1 MSTFNRHLHSFLSW
15 FTIFIFFLLILD
27 VVLGVTSRYIMG
39 NQIRWTEE
47 LAIFLLVW
55 LVFSGSA
62 IAYRDNA
69 HLGINLLME
78 KLHPT
83 PRRILRLTALL
94 IVLLFTIG
102 VMIYGGFQLTRERL
116 HFGQMMS
123 TLGIQKAWLYLSI
136 PFSGLFIT
144 LFNIEL
150 ILKTWQT
157 TGVDTIETSKE
168 GRKTS

>member
-1 MSTFNRHLHSFLSW
+1 
-15 FTIFIFFLLILD
+15 
-27 VVLGVTSRYIMG
+27 MG